1 MKQSSQIIAD
11 KARDYIK
18 THKKELCEK
27 FANLKDYPPIS
38 NPSAY
43 FMAGSPGADKTEFS
57 KSFIKELA
65 GKEPER
71 RIVRIDADVVR
82 DFIPFYDRTN
92 AYRVQGGAALGVEK
106 LLDCV
111 LTNNQDFLLD
121 ATFADYQKS
130 HNNIVRSLHKNRKV
144 GIVYLYQDPIVA
156 WQFTQKREVLE
167 GRKIPLDIFID
178 AFFAAKENVNKIKM
192 EFSKNKDVELW
203 LIIKNLEQG
212 IEKTYFN
219 IDNVD
224 RYLKIKYNA
233 QSLKKKLKE

>member
-82 DFIPFYDRTN
+82 DFIPFYDMQLLLITKS
-92 AYRVQGGAALGVEK
+92 LTII
-106 LLDCV
+106 LLDP
-111 LTNNQDFLLD
+111 
-121 ATFADYQKS
+121 Y
-130 HNNIVRSLHKNRKV
+130 I
-144 GIVYLYQDPIVA
+144 
-156 WQFTQKREVLE
+156 
-167 GRKIPLDIFID
+167 KIG
-178 AFFAAKENVNKIKM
+178 K
-192 EFSKNKDVELW
+192 
-203 LIIKNLEQG
+203 
-212 IEKTYFN
+212 
-219 IDNVD
+219 
-224 RYLKIKYNA
+224 
-233 QSLKKKLKE
+233 